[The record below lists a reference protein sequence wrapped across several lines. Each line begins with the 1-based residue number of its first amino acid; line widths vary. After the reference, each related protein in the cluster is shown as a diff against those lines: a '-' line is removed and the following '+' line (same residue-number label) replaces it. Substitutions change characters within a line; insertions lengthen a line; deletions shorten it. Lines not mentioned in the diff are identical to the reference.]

1 MFICKRLDRPFH
13 NHWLATSRI
22 THSVEEN
29 YRPNLPQISSVPFFR
44 QVLQHVQILSSDK
57 FKRFLIIGGKPS
69 SSHVASTIF
78 SSRILTIYKN
88 CKCFGIFSV
97 RSRNLQYF
105 MRFPIRDYQTK
116 HSNLKYSCEECLET
130 VWRLVVKG
138 NCTCP
143 LIGSLTHTSSL
154 YP

>member
-29 YRPNLPQISSVPFFR
+29 YRPNPSTNILCTLFFC

-88 CKCFGIFSV
+88 YKCFGIFSV

-105 MRFPIRDYQTK
+105 TRFPIRGYQTK

-130 VWRLVVKG
+130 V
-138 NCTCP
+138 
-143 LIGSLTHTSSL
+143 
-154 YP
+154 